1 MTMSTTPAGLGELH
15 RIHEQL
21 RELRQRKEQGAAD
34 EADVARL
41 EVELRNAEQ
50 QLPDN
55 IRNAYER
62 SVESK
67 GPDAVSVVEDESC
80 GGCYQMLTINQYSDL
95 KLGRMVFCGSCGRLL
110 YLEVV

>member
-1 MTMSTTPAGLGELH
+1 MSTTPAGLGELH

-21 RELRQRKEQGAAD
+21 RDLRQRKEKGGAD

>member
-1 MTMSTTPAGLGELH
+1 MSTTPAGLGELH

-21 RELRQRKEQGAAD
+21 RDLRQRKEQGGKD

-67 GPDAVSVVEDESC
+67 GPDAVSAVEDESC
-80 GGCYQMLTINQYSDL
+80 GGCYQTLTLNQSNDL
-95 KLGRMVFCGSCGRLL
+95 KLGRVVFCGSCRRLL

>member
-1 MTMSTTPAGLGELH
+1 MSTTPAGLGELH
-15 RIHEQL
+15 RIHQQL
-21 RELRQRKEQGAAD
+21 RDLRQGQEQD

-55 IRNAYER
+55 IRQAYER

-67 GPDAVSVVEDESC
+67 GPDALSAVEDESC
-80 GGCYQMLTINQYSDL
+80 GGCYQMLRLNQYNDL
-95 KLGRMVFCGSCGRLL
+95 KLGRIVFCGSCGRLL

>member
-1 MTMSTTPAGLGELH
+1 MSTTPAGLGELH
-15 RIHEQL
+15 RSHEQL
-21 RELRQRKEQGAAD
+21 RDLRQRQERGGAD
-34 EADVARL
+34 GADVARL

-55 IRNAYER
+55 IRHTYER

-67 GPDAVSVVEDESC
+67 GSDAMSAVENESC
-80 GGCYQMLTINQYSDL
+80 GGCYQTLTLNQYNDL
-95 KLGRMVFCGSCGRLL
+95 KLSRTVFCGSCGRLL

>member
-1 MTMSTTPAGLGELH
+1 MSTTPAGLGELH
-15 RIHEQL
+15 RIHQQL
-21 RELRQRKEQGAAD
+21 RDLRQRQEQGGVD
-34 EADVARL
+34 ETDVARL

-55 IRNAYER
+55 IRHTYER

-67 GPDAVSVVEDESC
+67 GSDAMSAVEDESC
-80 GGCYQMLTINQYSDL
+80 GGCYQMLTLNQYNDL
-95 KLGRMVFCGSCGRLL
+95 KLGRTVFCASCGRLL

>member
-1 MTMSTTPAGLGELH
+1 MSTTPAGLGDLH

-21 RELRQRKEQGAAD
+21 RDLRQRKEQSGAD
-34 EADVARL
+34 EVDVARL

-55 IRNAYER
+55 IRHAYDR
-62 SVESK
+62 GVESK
-67 GPDAVSVVEDESC
+67 GRDAMSAVEDESC
-80 GGCYQMLTINQYSDL
+80 GGCYQMLTPNQYNNL
-95 KLGRMVFCGSCGRLL
+95 KLGRMVLCGSCGRLL